1 MTGACTSSKGAGGQR
16 EAVVQD
22 HIGAGGQDDS
32 DDTGLDSLQER
43 LHIGIVE
50 QCVHCS
56 HHQQDDQKCRKH
68 HSQGG
73 QGMRLQ
79 VPALALMG
87 GKVYHDRAWSALT
100 NSDHVCEVSS
110 SSQP

>member
-1 MTGACTSSKGAGGQR
+1 MMTEAWPHQVKGAGGQR

-43 LHIGIVE
+43 LHIGIVWSS
-50 QCVHCS
+50 VFTAVITS
-56 HHQQDDQKCRKH
+56 RMIRNAG
-68 HSQGG
+68 STTARGG

-79 VPALALMG
+79 VRLSLL
-87 GKVYHDRAWSALT
+87 R
-100 NSDHVCEVSS
+100 
-110 SSQP
+110 